1 MCWSYWNTKLVALY
15 VVTALLVLILSGREL
30 LSVCLFV
37 FALCKEG
44 RITNHSAE
52 RTVTERRQVWNHFCR
67 CISISLHISDLAN
80 KYEGRTESH
89 EQHFFACELGTAD
102 EGECGGR
109 WNQLLC
115 YLECL
120 VTSIACIT
128 WLVSL
133 LTKWPTTICRFASVL
148 SSNSLWKRKSL
159 LQKFTR
165 DFSVLMEVCAWVRAV
180 FEDGWNVLKMG
191 KRRQFRKQC
200 VIVFGWLERS
210 STAGEFS
217 NFQNGGRNVYK
228 EVAIMWK
235 NKESYVD

>member
-1 MCWSYWNTKLVALY
+1 MQYA
-15 VVTALLVLILSGREL
+15 TAHVHWMSEKVY
-30 LSVCLFV
+30 S
-37 FALCKEG
+37 
-44 RITNHSAE
+44 
-52 RTVTERRQVWNHFCR
+52 TEQYFDSQYQKR
-67 CISISLHISDLAN
+67 

-89 EQHFFACELGTAD
+89 EQLFLHANWEQQTKERAVVDGTS
-102 EGECGGR
+102 C
-109 WNQLLC
+109 C
-115 YLECL
+115 IILECL
-120 VTSIACIT
+120 VMSLACIT

-133 LTKWPTTICRFASVL
+133 LTKWPTTNCRFASVL

-180 FEDGWNVLKMG
+180 FQDGRNILKMG

-200 VIVFGWLERS
+200 VSVFGWVEWS

-217 NFQNGGRNVYK
+217 NFQNAGRNVYK

-235 NKESYVD
+235 NKASYVD